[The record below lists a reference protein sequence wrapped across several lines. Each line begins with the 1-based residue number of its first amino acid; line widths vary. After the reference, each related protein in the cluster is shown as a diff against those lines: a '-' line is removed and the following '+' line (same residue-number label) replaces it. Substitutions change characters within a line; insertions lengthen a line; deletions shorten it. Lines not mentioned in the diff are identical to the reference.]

1 MKMSNI
7 KRAVITLAV
16 ISFFV
21 FISGILLTINK
32 EEGPRLIHLVLGS
45 LAVIVSAIVIGLTY
59 VCKQPIGAR
68 ILAILAFI
76 FILNGELGGNFAT
89 SVIDDGLSMALKHLS
104 GIAAFV
110 IAIGMLFVIEDKK

>member
-1 MKMSNI
+1 MSNI

-32 EEGPRLIHLVLGS
+32 EEGPRLFHLIVGS

-59 VCKQPIGAR
+59 VYKQTIGAR

-89 SVIDDGLSMALKHLS
+89 AVIDDGLSMALKHLS
-104 GIAAFV
+104 GIASFV
-110 IAIGMLFVIEDKK
+110 ITIGMLFAIEDKK